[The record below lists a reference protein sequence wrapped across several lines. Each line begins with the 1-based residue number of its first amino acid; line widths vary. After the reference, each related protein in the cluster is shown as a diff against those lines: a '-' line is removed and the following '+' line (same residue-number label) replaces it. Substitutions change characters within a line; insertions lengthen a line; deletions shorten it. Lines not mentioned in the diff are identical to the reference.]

1 MQPHPLIIE
10 DFVKKALLEDLGHG
24 FDLTSQILIPEH
36 VSASAVLKSR
46 QNGVIAGLIP
56 ALTAFTLTDPDF
68 DITVNVNDGDIV
80 ENGDIIAEIIGPARA
95 MLTAERTCLNIISH
109 LSGIAT
115 LTAQYVEALKGT
127 KAKVTCTRKTLPGLR
142 NFQKYAVL
150 VGGGSNHRFGLDDA
164 ILIKDNHIEVAGSIK
179 DAIKAAKSACGHT
192 KKIEIE
198 VESLK
203 QVEEVLKSGG
213 VDIIMLDNM
222 NVTTLKKAVALIK
235 GKIVTE
241 ASGGITLE
249 SIRAV
254 AKTGVD
260 YISCGVLTN
269 SAPALDI
276 GLDITPQSSK

>member
-10 DFVKKALLEDLGHG
+10 KFVKKALIEDLGHG
-24 FDLTSQILIPEH
+24 FDLTSQILIPGDKE
-36 VSASAVLKSR
+36 ASAVLKAR
-46 QNGVIAGLIP
+46 QNGIIAGLIP
-56 ALTAFTLTDPDF
+56 ALTAFTLSDPDF

-80 ENGDIIAEIIGPARA
+80 EKGDIIAELSGPARA
-95 MLTAERTCLNIISH
+95 MLIAERTCLNIISH

-115 LTAQYVEALKGT
+115 LTNTYAQTIEGFKT
-127 KAKVTCTRKTLPGLR
+127 QVTCTRKTLPGLR

-150 VGGGSNHRFGLDDA
+150 VGGGSNHRYGLDDA
-164 ILIKDNHIEVAGSIK
+164 ILIKDNHIDVAGSIE
-179 DAIKAAKSACGHT
+179 DAISAVKMVCGHT

-203 QVEEVLKSGG
+203 QVEQVLKHGG

-222 NVTTLKKAVALIK
+222 DIQSLKKAVDLIK
-235 GKIVTE
+235 GQMITE
-241 ASGGITLE
+241 ASGGITLAT
-249 SIRAV
+249 IRAV
-254 AKTGVD
+254 AETGVD

-276 GLDITPQSSK
+276 GLDIKTKSI